1 MIEGFRNLVPKA
13 LTCASCGAATYGW
26 CTTCTSSE
34 KPVKLSSVK
43 MEVYMACPLCERQ
56 NVRIGRSAS
65 IKRPGY
71 DIYAMRR
78 HVFRSCPATR
88 RIRAMYLHANKVKE
102 IRGVNMK
109 NVLPQL
115 VTLSRNTYNARVA
128 ELRAINTKDKEF
140 QNEWNETEEMECK
153 KMNDLSPR
161 LAALSR
167 NNS

>member
-1 MIEGFRNLVPKA
+1 
-13 LTCASCGAATYGW
+13 
-26 CTTCTSSE
+26 
-34 KPVKLSSVK
+34 
-43 MEVYMACPLCERQ
+43 
-56 NVRIGRSAS
+56 
-65 IKRPGY
+65 
-71 DIYAMRR
+71 
-78 HVFRSCPATR
+78 
-88 RIRAMYLHANKVKE
+88 MYLHANKVKE